1 MFSIFHKMLSKKS
14 NTESL
19 GISTQPTLPVIDN
32 DGWISPLSAVELLKS
47 ELRQKYLNVLWQQV
61 SMTQDMF
68 ESLYQKPIERYAEM
82 VQLLPASETHHHS
95 HLGGMLDHGLEVL
108 SFAAKLRQN
117 YVLPPNAAPEEQSR
131 QRDAWTA
138 AVIYQALVHDI
149 GKVIADIEIQLK
161 NGSRWFAWYGKPPQ
175 PYKFKYIKGRDYELH
190 PVLGSYL
197 ANYLIPQEAFDWLAQ
212 YPEAFSSLMYAM
224 AGHSDKAGL
233 LSEIVQKADQNS
245 VTLAIGGDITKLT
258 QRPITSFAKQLILAL
273 RHLLQNKLKINTS
286 KGPADGWYTNDGLWL
301 MSKSTADQIRTYL
314 LEQGISVPSNP
325 KLFSEMQSLNIV
337 ESTPDNT
344 AIWHCRIKAD
354 SGWCPS
360 KPFTLL
366 KIKPEII
373 WENINDRPD
382 FFAGEVYIETKI
394 NDSDSKEISTA
405 ENINSEQYLSS
416 STEST
421 KISTK
426 VTSDDR
432 IQNEIQPESK
442 IEAKNNE
449 DMTGFVLEL
458 FDTPSQVN
466 NLQNNASISPSEG
479 SVQKNYDIEQKN
491 SGVSLEIKS
500 TKPDIISGKAFID
513 WLKLGITTKELA
525 LNVKNAKL
533 HIVKGHLFLVSPGIF
548 QDYFGSLNINFTKKD
563 IENLQYAFQDLKL
576 HKKYHLPNKDSQ
588 NFWKCSVIGPR
599 KSSKLVGYLIED
611 IEYFF
616 GNQIL
621 IDNLHL
627 TLMEETRH
635 E

>member
-1 MFSIFHKMLSKKS
+1 MFSIFHKILSKKS

-19 GISTQPTLPVIDN
+19 DITIQPIPPMIDN
-32 DGWISPLSAVELLKS
+32 DGWISPLPAAELLKS

-61 SMTQDMF
+61 SMTHDMF
-68 ESLYQKPIERYAEM
+68 SSLYQKPIEHYAEM
-82 VQLLPASETHHHS
+82 VQLLPASEAHHHS

-108 SFAAKLRQN
+108 SFAAKLRQS

-138 AVIYQALVHDI
+138 AIIYQALVHDI
-149 GKVIADIEIQLK
+149 GKIIVDIEIQLK
-161 NGSRWFAWYGKPPQ
+161 NGARWFAWHGIPPQ

-258 QRPITSFAKQLILAL
+258 QHPVTSFAKQLILAL
-273 RHLLQNKLKINTS
+273 RHLLQHKLKINTP

-301 MSKSTADQIRTYL
+301 MSKSTADQIRAYL
-314 LEQGISVPSNP
+314 LEQGISVPSDNP

-354 SGWCPS
+354 SGWCPP

-373 WENINDRPD
+373 WDHVNDRPE
-382 FFAGEVYIETKI
+382 FFAGEVYIETKAT
-394 NDSDSKEISTA
+394 DSDSKEICTTEST
-405 ENINSEQYLSS
+405 ISEQNLLS
-416 STEST
+416 STEPT
-421 KISTK
+421 KETA
-426 VTSDDR
+426 DNL
-432 IQNEIQPESK
+432 IQNEIQSVPETK
-442 IEAKNNE
+442 VKDNA
-449 DMTGFVLEL
+449 DMADFVLGL
-458 FDTPSQVN
+458 FD
-466 NLQNNASISPSEG
+466 G
-479 SVQKNYDIEQKN
+479 SVQASSFEDEAQNMKSNKEGSEK
-491 SGVSLEIKS
+491 SLEIKS
-500 TKPDIISGKAFID
+500 TEEKTLATQKPDTISGKAFID
-513 WLKLGITTKELA
+513 WLKLGISTKKLA
-525 LNVKNAKL
+525 INVKNAKL

-548 QDYFGSLNINFTKKD
+548 QDYYNSLNISFTKKD

-588 NFWKCSVIGPR
+588 NFWKCSVAGPR
-599 KSSKLVGYLIED
+599 KSSKLVGYLIKD
-611 IEYFF
+611 TEYFF

-627 TLMEETRH
+627 TLIEETQN

>member
-19 GISTQPTLPVIDN
+19 G
-32 DGWISPLSAVELLKS
+32 
-47 ELRQKYLNVLWQQV
+47 
-61 SMTQDMF
+61 
-68 ESLYQKPIERYAEM
+68 
-82 VQLLPASETHHHS
+82 
-95 HLGGMLDHGLEVL
+95 
-108 SFAAKLRQN
+108 
-117 YVLPPNAAPEEQSR
+117 
-131 QRDAWTA
+131 
-138 AVIYQALVHDI
+138 
-149 GKVIADIEIQLK
+149 
-161 NGSRWFAWYGKPPQ
+161 
-175 PYKFKYIKGRDYELH
+175 
-190 PVLGSYL
+190 
-197 ANYLIPQEAFDWLAQ
+197 
-212 YPEAFSSLMYAM
+212 
-224 AGHSDKAGL
+224 
-233 LSEIVQKADQNS
+233 
-245 VTLAIGGDITKLT
+245 
-258 QRPITSFAKQLILAL
+258 ITSFAKQLILAL

-286 KGPADGWYTNDGLWL
+286 KGPADGWYTNDGLSL
-301 MSKSTADQIRTYL
+301 MSKSTADQIRAYL
-314 LEQGISVPSNP
+314 LEQGISVPSDNP

-354 SGWCPS
+354 SGWCPP

-442 IEAKNNE
+442 IEAKNNA

-500 TKPDIISGKAFID
+500 TKPDITSGKAFID
-513 WLKLGITTKELA
+513 WLKLGITTKELV

-627 TLMEETRH
+627 TLMEETQH

>member
-1 MFSIFHKMLSKKS
+1 MFSIFHKILSKKS

-19 GISTQPTLPVIDN
+19 DITIQPIPPMIDN
-32 DGWISPLSAVELLKS
+32 DGWISPLPAAELLKS

-61 SMTQDMF
+61 SMTHDMF
-68 ESLYQKPIERYAEM
+68 SSLYQKPIEHYAEM
-82 VQLLPASETHHHS
+82 VQLLPASEAHHHS

-108 SFAAKLRQN
+108 SFAAKLRQS

-138 AVIYQALVHDI
+138 AIIYQALVHDI
-149 GKVIADIEIQLK
+149 GKIIVDIEIQLK
-161 NGSRWFAWYGKPPQ
+161 NGARWFAWHGIPPQ

-258 QRPITSFAKQLILAL
+258 QHPVTSFAKQLILAL
-273 RHLLQNKLKINTS
+273 RHLLQHKLKINTP

-301 MSKSTADQIRTYL
+301 MSKSTADQIRAYL
-314 LEQGISVPSNP
+314 LEQGISVPSDNP

-354 SGWCPS
+354 SGWCPP

-373 WENINDRPD
+373 WDHVNDRPE
-382 FFAGEVYIETKI
+382 FFAGEVYVETKAT
-394 NDSDSKEISTA
+394 DSDSKEICTTEST
-405 ENINSEQYLSS
+405 ISEQNLLS
-416 STEST
+416 STEPT
-421 KISTK
+421 KETA
-426 VTSDDR
+426 DNL
-432 IQNEIQPESK
+432 IQNEIQSVPETK
-442 IEAKNNE
+442 VKDNA
-449 DMTGFVLEL
+449 DMADFVLGL
-458 FDTPSQVN
+458 FD
-466 NLQNNASISPSEG
+466 G
-479 SVQKNYDIEQKN
+479 SVQASSFEDEAQNMKSNKEGSEK
-491 SGVSLEIKS
+491 SLEIKS
-500 TKPDIISGKAFID
+500 TEEKTLATQKPDTISGKAFID
-513 WLKLGITTKELA
+513 WLKLGISTKKLA
-525 LNVKNAKL
+525 INVKNAKL

-548 QDYFGSLNINFTKKD
+548 QDYYNSLNISFTKKD

-588 NFWKCSVIGPR
+588 NFWKCSVAGPR
-599 KSSKLVGYLIED
+599 KSSKLVGYLIKD
-611 IEYFF
+611 TEYFF

-627 TLMEETRH
+627 TLIEETQN